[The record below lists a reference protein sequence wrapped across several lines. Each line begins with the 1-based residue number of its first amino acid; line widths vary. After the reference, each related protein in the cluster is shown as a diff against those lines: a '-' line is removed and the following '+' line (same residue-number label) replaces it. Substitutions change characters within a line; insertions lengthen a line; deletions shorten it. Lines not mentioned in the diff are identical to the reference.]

1 MSASSIQAAM
11 RKAFASTMPDTPRL
25 PASPPTGGETLAVL
39 AGLLVFLVASTV
51 VVGHGSQ
58 HADAVMDA
66 EPAINVV
73 LGHGRVSFAHP
84 QVLPGARLTDIAPL
98 YGRALA
104 AWVTAFGISAHSVMS
119 MNCVLVAMTALLLWV
134 FVSRWQLIET
144 PWLRVALAV
153 AVPLITPVAT
163 IYRINRY
170 DSLGMCGLAAAAATL
185 TVESRALRLVL
196 LLACGFLAGTG
207 GFHVI
212 IGGGLLS
219 VIALAFL
226 GRRHVGEFFAFNTG
240 VATGLA
246 VTLAIIMSE
255 GALEE
260 LRTSLAQNG
269 TNAVRHLSWY
279 LMAPIRGGQ
288 KTGVFDA
295 DLLLV
300 GASVCAFYL
309 TLRSRSA
316 GGLRSAAGFGLTAG
330 IVIPIV
336 LSCFG
341 RYSNTYVWVAAV
353 PMFVGATIAVDAAI
367 HARAPAAGVGALLL
381 AAVLAG
387 FPAHALV
394 RAAEWTAQDRAV
406 VEAFIAEHLRD
417 DDVAYSCTIGY
428 YPAKKFLHTA
438 FIGSAFHSM
447 TDQQRNA
454 VNLLVM
460 DGRENGYAMYEPTV
474 NEAIA
479 SFGGEW
485 DMVAEL
491 TVPRGEFRSRI
502 PPKPKSDC
510 TYHVMLYRK
519 RAPERE

>member
-1 MSASSIQAAM
+1 
-11 RKAFASTMPDTPRL
+11 
-25 PASPPTGGETLAVL
+25 
-39 AGLLVFLVASTV
+39 
-51 VVGHGSQ
+51 
-58 HADAVMDA
+58 
-66 EPAINVV
+66 
-73 LGHGRVSFAHP
+73 
-84 QVLPGARLTDIAPL
+84 
-98 YGRALA
+98 
-104 AWVTAFGISAHSVMS
+104 
-119 MNCVLVAMTALLLWV
+119 
-134 FVSRWQLIET
+134 
-144 PWLRVALAV
+144 
-153 AVPLITPVAT
+153 
-163 IYRINRY
+163 
-170 DSLGMCGLAAAAATL
+170 
-185 TVESRALRLVL
+185 
-196 LLACGFLAGTG
+196 
-207 GFHVI
+207 
-212 IGGGLLS
+212 
-219 VIALAFL
+219 
-226 GRRHVGEFFAFNTG
+226 
-240 VATGLA
+240 
-246 VTLAIIMSE
+246 
-255 GALEE
+255 